1 MKYQKPTD
9 SELGILQIMLDKDLV
24 SRNTDRPHIFSATIS
39 ESETLNNN
47 SKNKA
52 IPDFLAFENGDN

>member
-1 MKYQKPTD
+1 
-9 SELGILQIMLDKDLV
+9 MLDKDLV